1 MAEEGTVFERH
12 SEFYGKNK
20 PLTHDYFFLTHMKL
34 RKTGQTRLLD
44 VGGGSGAFAILVK
57 EAIPQSEVTVV
68 DPTQNLLDMIT
79 DPHIKK
85 IKGNLPYNLNI
96 DDASFFDYICVKEVL
111 HHLTNSSISGSKNL
125 TIESLLELKTHLEN
139 EGYLLI
145 QEIYYES
152 PVIHT
157 ATRTMIFYLLAI
169 QNFLKIKLPSKEF
182 LLGLE
187 VCFYT
192 REELFA
198 ILKSC
203 GFEIINTFDEPWYNS
218 PKKYALFLKEWG
230 RIFVIAGKKVDK

>member
-1 MAEEGTVFERH
+1 MTEQTTVFERH
-12 SEFYGKNK
+12 SEFYGRNK
-20 PLTHDYFFLTHMKL
+20 PLPNDYFFLTHMKL

-125 TIESLLELKTHLEN
+125 TIESLLELKTHIDRFNPTIDGSAIRSAYAIGKDDIVLFFM
-139 EGYLLI
+139 GLL
-145 QEIYYES
+145 YHFS
-152 PVIHT
+152 G
-157 ATRTMIFYLLAI
+157 
-169 QNFLKIKLPSKEF
+169 LK
-182 LLGLE
+182 E
-187 VCFYT
+187 VCL
-192 REELFA
+192 ELA
-198 ILKSC
+198 RSRDRYRNLRILIV
-203 GFEIINTFDEPWYNS
+203 GDEDAYS
-218 PKKYALFLKEWG
+218 DLQQI
-230 RIFVIAGKKVDK
+230 RDKN